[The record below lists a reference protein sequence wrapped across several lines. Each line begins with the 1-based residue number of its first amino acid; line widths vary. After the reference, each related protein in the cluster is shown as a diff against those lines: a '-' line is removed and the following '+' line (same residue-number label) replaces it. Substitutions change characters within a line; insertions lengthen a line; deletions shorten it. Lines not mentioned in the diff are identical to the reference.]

1 MIDLLR
7 KRLQHYSAS
16 NAAQEEQALKEM
28 LQEVAL
34 YALWRGGFF
43 EIAAFQG
50 GTNLRILHGLPRF
63 SEDLYFILLKPDPEF
78 RWSHYFESLT
88 GVLAQFGI
96 RCELTDRG
104 RMDHAVRQAM
114 LKDNSI
120 GRQLDLS
127 FFDGN
132 NPRKLKVKLE
142 IDTHPP
148 AGTGIGWHYLDFPVD
163 FEICAQDMPSNYA
176 LKLHA
181 LLCRPYLKGRDWF
194 DFAWYCKQKTRPNL
208 PHLAHALNQAG
219 PWKDQSI
226 SVDAQWLDEALTA
239 KIKTINWPLAAQ
251 DVAPF
256 LPATEQAS
264 LTLWSERFFAD
275 KTSRLVQ
282 AVLGD
287 GYAAVR
293 NQSYENGE

>member
-7 KRLQHYSAS
+7 KRLEKYSAT
-16 NAAQEEQALKEM
+16 NAVQEEQALKEI

-43 EIAAFQG
+43 ELAAFQG
-50 GTNLRILHGLPRF
+50 GTSLRILHGLPRF
-63 SEDLYFILLKPDPEF
+63 SEDLDFILLKPDPAF
-78 RWSHYFESLT
+78 QWSHYFESMT
-88 GVLAQFGI
+88 EVLQQFGV
-96 RCELTDRG
+96 RCELTDRSH
-104 RMDHAVRQAM
+104 MDKAVRHAM

-127 FFDGN
+127 FYDAN
-132 NPRKLKVKLE
+132 NPRKLKVKFE

-148 AGTGIGWHYLDFPVD
+148 AGTGTSWHYLDFPVD
-163 FEICAQDMPSNYA
+163 FEVCAQDLPSNYA

-181 LLCRPYLKGRDWF
+181 LLCLPYLKGRDWF
-194 DFAWYCKQKTRPNL
+194 DFSWYCKQKTQPNL

-219 PWKDQSI
+219 PWKDQNM
-226 SVDAQWLDEALTA
+226 VVTAQWLADALSS

-256 LPATEQAS
+256 LPAAEQLS
-264 LTLWSERFFAD
+264 LSLWSERFFAD
-275 KTSRLVQ
+275 KVSKLVQ
-282 AVLGD
+282 AASTD
-287 GYAAVR
+287 A
-293 NQSYENGE
+293 

>member
-7 KRLQHYSAS
+7 KRLQTYSAS
-16 NAAQEEQALKEM
+16 NAVQEEQALKEI

-50 GTNLRILHGLPRF
+50 GTSLRILHGLPRF
-63 SEDLYFILLKPDPEF
+63 SEDLDFILQKPDPAF
-78 RWSHYFESLT
+78 QWPHYFESLT
-88 GVLAQFGI
+88 EVLAQFGVH
-96 RCELTDRG
+96 CELSDRS
-104 RMDHAVRQAM
+104 RMDNTVRQAM

-127 FFDGN
+127 FFDASS
-132 NPRKLKVKLE
+132 PRKLKVKLE

-148 AGTGIGWHYLDFPVD
+148 AGTGTSWHFLDFPVD
-163 FEICAQDMPSNYA
+163 FEVCAQDLPSNYA

-219 PWKDQSI
+219 PWKDQNMP
-226 SVDAQWLDEALTA
+226 VDAQWLADAMYT
-239 KIKTINWPLAAQ
+239 KIRTIDWPLAAQ

-256 LPATEQAS
+256 LPPAEQMS

-275 KTSRLVQ
+275 KVSRLVQ
-282 AVLGD
+282 AVSVD
-287 GYAAVR
+287 V
-293 NQSYENGE
+293 

>member
-7 KRLQHYSAS
+7 KRLQHYSAA
-16 NAAQEEQALKEM
+16 NAVQEEQALKEM

-43 EIAAFQG
+43 EVAAFQG
-50 GTNLRILHGLPRF
+50 GTSLRILHGLPRF
-63 SEDLYFILLKPDPEF
+63 SEDLDFILLDADPAF
-78 RWSHYFESLT
+78 QWSHYFGTLT
-88 GVLAQFGI
+88 GVLEQFGVH
-96 RCELTDRG
+96 CELSERNQ
-104 RMDHAVRQAM
+104 MDKAVRQAM

-127 FFDGN
+127 FFDAN

-142 IDTHPP
+142 IDAHPP
-148 AGTGIGWHYLDFPVD
+148 AGTGTSWHYLDFPVD
-163 FEICAQDMPSNYA
+163 FEVCAQDLPSNYA

-181 LLCRPYLKGRDWF
+181 LLCRPWLKGRDWF

-208 PHLAHALNQAG
+208 PHLAYALNQTG
-219 PWKDQSI
+219 PWKDQNVP
-226 SVDAQWLDEALTA
+226 VDIQWLADALSA
-239 KIKTINWPLAAQ
+239 KIKTIAWPLAAQ

-256 LPATEQAS
+256 LPTAEQAS

-275 KTSRLVQ
+275 KVSRLAQVVSVG
-282 AVLGD
+282 A
-287 GYAAVR
+287 
-293 NQSYENGE
+293 

>member
-7 KRLQHYSAS
+7 KRLQQYSAA
-16 NAAQEEQALKEM
+16 NALQEEQALKEI

-43 EIAAFQG
+43 DIAAFQG
-50 GTNLRILHGLPRF
+50 GTSLRILHGLPRF
-63 SEDLYFILLKPDPEF
+63 SEDLDFILLKADPAF
-78 RWSHYFESLT
+78 QWSHYFESFAD
-88 GVLAQFGI
+88 VLAQFGV
-96 RCELTDRG
+96 RCELSDRS
-104 RMDHAVRQAM
+104 RMDKVVRHAM
-114 LKDNSI
+114 LKDDSI

-127 FFDGN
+127 FFDAS

-142 IDTHPP
+142 IDTRPP
-148 AGTGIGWHYLDFPVD
+148 QGTGIAWNYLDFPLD
-163 FEICAQDMPSNYA
+163 FEVCAQDLPSNYA

-208 PHLAHALNQAG
+208 PHLGHALAQSG
-219 PWKDQSI
+219 PWAGQHI
-226 SVDAQWLDEALTA
+226 QVDAAWLANALTA
-239 KIKTINWPLAAQ
+239 KISSINWSLAAQ

-256 LPATEQAS
+256 LPASEQAS

-275 KTSRLVQ
+275 KINKLVQ
-282 AVLGD
+282 AVSAD
-287 GYAAVR
+287 A
-293 NQSYENGE
+293 

>member
-7 KRLQHYSAS
+7 KRLEKYSAA
-16 NAAQEEQALKEM
+16 NAVQEEQALKEI

-50 GTNLRILHGLPRF
+50 DTSLRILHGLPRF
-63 SEDLYFILLKPDPEF
+63 SEDLDFILLKPDPAF

-88 GVLAQFGI
+88 EVLQQFGV
-96 RCELTDRG
+96 RCELTDRSH
-104 RMDHAVRQAM
+104 MDKAVHQAM

-127 FFDGN
+127 FYDAT
-132 NPRKLKVKLE
+132 NPRKLKVKFE

-148 AGTGIGWHYLDFPVD
+148 AGTGTSWHYLDFPVD
-163 FEICAQDMPSNYA
+163 FEVCAQDLPSNYA

-194 DFAWYCKQKTRPNL
+194 DFSWYCKQKTQPNL

-219 PWKDQSI
+219 PWKDQNM
-226 SVDAQWLDEALTA
+226 VVTAQWLADALNS

-256 LPATEQAS
+256 LPAAEQLS
-264 LTLWSERFFAD
+264 LSLWSERFFAD
-275 KTSRLVQ
+275 KVSKLAQ
-282 AVLGD
+282 AASAD
-287 GYAAVR
+287 A
-293 NQSYENGE
+293 

>member
-7 KRLQHYSAS
+7 KRLPHYSAT
-16 NAAQEEQALKEM
+16 NAVQEEQALKEM

-50 GTNLRILHGLPRF
+50 DTSLRILHGLPRF
-63 SEDLYFILLKPDPEF
+63 SEDLDFILLKPDPAF
-78 RWSHYFESLT
+78 RWSNYFESLT
-88 GVLAQFGI
+88 EVLRQFGV

-104 RMDHAVRQAM
+104 RMDQAVRQAM

-127 FFDGN
+127 FFDADT
-132 NPRKLKVKLE
+132 PRTLKVKLE

-148 AGTGIGWHYLDFPVD
+148 AGTGTSWRYLDFPLD
-163 FEICAQDMPSNYA
+163 FEICAQDLPSNYA

-194 DFAWYCKQKTRPNL
+194 DFAWYCKQKTQPNL
-208 PHLAHALNQAG
+208 PHLAQALNQAG
-219 PWKDQSI
+219 PWKDQNTPVDGDWLVAAL
-226 SVDAQWLDEALTA
+226 SV

-256 LPATEQAS
+256 LPATEQMS

-275 KTSRLVQ
+275 KVSRLVQ
-282 AVLGD
+282 AVSAD
-287 GYAAVR
+287 A
-293 NQSYENGE
+293 